1 LILHTFQNQPFED
14 MILYFCPAYVM
25 HVLLTNFWQNM
36 GRDILDRKFARR
48 QDWDSRLLYSDD
60 IEQPDDNHE
69 DEKRVVGRVLSMKY
83 L

>member
-1 LILHTFQNQPFED
+1 
-14 MILYFCPAYVM
+14 
-25 HVLLTNFWQNM
+25 M
-36 GRDILDRKFARR
+36 GGDILDRKFARR